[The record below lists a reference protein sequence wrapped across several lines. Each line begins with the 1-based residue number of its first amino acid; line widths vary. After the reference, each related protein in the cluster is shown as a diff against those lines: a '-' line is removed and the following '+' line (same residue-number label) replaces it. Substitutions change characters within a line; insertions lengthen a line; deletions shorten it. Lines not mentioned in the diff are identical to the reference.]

1 MYNKIQSNQ
10 GSSVDENLCKYKTPE
25 QILIEKR
32 AELFL
37 NAANKNPKKFIYRL
51 KRFNPK
57 LKYIKTNFYQNN
69 K

>member
-10 GSSVDENLCKYKTPE
+10 GSSVDENLCKDKTPE

-37 NAANKNPKKFIYRL
+37 NAAKKNPQKFRYRL
-51 KRFNPK
+51 KRFSPK
-57 LKYIKTNFYQNN
+57 FKYIKTNFNQ
-69 K
+69 KK

>member
-10 GSSVDENLCKYKTPE
+10 RSSVDKNSYEDKTPE

-51 KRFNPK
+51 KRFTPK
-57 LKYIKTNFYQNN
+57 FKYIRNNFNQNT
-69 K
+69 